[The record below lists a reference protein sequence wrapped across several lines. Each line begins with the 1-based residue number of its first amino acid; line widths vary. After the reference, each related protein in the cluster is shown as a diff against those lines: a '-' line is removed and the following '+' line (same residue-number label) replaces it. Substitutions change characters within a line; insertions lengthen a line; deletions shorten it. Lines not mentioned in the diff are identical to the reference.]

1 MIVLLSFMALWIPKD
16 AVPARVGLGIT
27 TVLTIVYFLGK
38 RIRAR
43 GTLKKKQKKTY
54 NQLILVREVSHFTRS
69 LGDKFLSMTSLM
81 TDVYNWEKFWFC
93 SLSL

>member
-43 GTLKKKQKKTY
+43 GTLKKKKK
-54 NQLILVREVSHFTRS
+54 NAQSIDPSQRS
-69 LGDKFLSMTSLM
+69 KPFYPESRR
-81 TDVYNWEKFWFC
+81 
-93 SLSL
+93 

>member
-43 GTLKKKQKKTY
+43 GTLKKKKNVQSIDPS
-54 NQLILVREVSHFTRS
+54 QRS
-69 LGDKFLSMTSLM
+69 KPFYPESRR
-81 TDVYNWEKFWFC
+81 
-93 SLSL
+93 

>member
-43 GTLKKKQKKTY
+43 GTLKKNKKTH

-81 TDVYNWEKFWFC
+81 TDVYN
-93 SLSL
+93 

>member
-43 GTLKKKQKKTY
+43 GTLKKKKNAQSIDPS
-54 NQLILVREVSHFTRS
+54 QRS
-69 LGDKFLSMTSLM
+69 KPFYPESRR
-81 TDVYNWEKFWFC
+81 
-93 SLSL
+93 

>member
-43 GTLKKKQKKTY
+43 GTFKKKKKKRT
-54 NQLILVREVSHFTRS
+54 I
-69 LGDKFLSMTSLM
+69 
-81 TDVYNWEKFWFC
+81 NW
-93 SLSL
+93 S

>member
-43 GTLKKKQKKTY
+43 GTLKKKKKRT
-54 NQLILVREVSHFTRS
+54 I
-69 LGDKFLSMTSLM
+69 
-81 TDVYNWEKFWFC
+81 NW
-93 SLSL
+93 S

>member
-43 GTLKKKQKKTY
+43 GTLKKKKKTY

-81 TDVYNWEKFWFC
+81 TDVYNCEKF
-93 SLSL
+93 

>member
-43 GTLKKKQKKTY
+43 GTLKKKKKTV
-54 NQLILVREVSHFTRS
+54 QSIDPSQRS
-69 LGDKFLSMTSLM
+69 KPFYPQSRR
-81 TDVYNWEKFWFC
+81 
-93 SLSL
+93 

>member
-43 GTLKKKQKKTY
+43 GTLKKKKKTH

-81 TDVYNWEKFWFC
+81 TDVYN
-93 SLSL
+93 

>member
-43 GTLKKKQKKTY
+43 GTLKKKQK
-54 NQLILVREVSHFTRS
+54 NVQSIDHSQRS
-69 LGDKFLSMTSLM
+69 KPFYPESRR
-81 TDVYNWEKFWFC
+81 
-93 SLSL
+93 

>member
-43 GTLKKKQKKTY
+43 GTLKKKKTH

-81 TDVYNWEKFWFC
+81 TDVYN
-93 SLSL
+93 

>member
-43 GTLKKKQKKTY
+43 GTLKKKQK
-54 NQLILVREVSHFTRS
+54 NVQSIDPSQRS
-69 LGDKFLSMTSLM
+69 KPFYPESRR
-81 TDVYNWEKFWFC
+81 
-93 SLSL
+93 

>member
-43 GTLKKKQKKTY
+43 GTLKKKKK
-54 NQLILVREVSHFTRS
+54 NVQSIDPSQRS
-69 LGDKFLSMTSLM
+69 KPFYPESRR
-81 TDVYNWEKFWFC
+81 
-93 SLSL
+93 

>member
-43 GTLKKKQKKTY
+43 GTLKKKKNVQSIDPS
-54 NQLILVREVSHFTRS
+54 QRS
-69 LGDKFLSMTSLM
+69 KPFYPQSRR
-81 TDVYNWEKFWFC
+81 
-93 SLSL
+93 